1 MMLFFMILIGVSV
14 GSFLNVLIHR
24 LPNKQSIIFPSS
36 YCPHCKEKIPW
47 YYNIPIVSFLILKG
61 LSNCC
66 NKSISIRYLFVEII
80 SMVLWIWTYYY
91 IPNIDDKI
99 LFLIFSSSLLV
110 IMITD
115 YNHFYIPFELNI
127 LMFISALT
135 FFIYNDH
142 NLWNHFL
149 PMLLLL
155 SYFIVLTLLTTIVLK
170 RDSMGYGDIILIG
183 IIGFWLGL
191 FLTLIII
198 VFASLLSLIHWLFLK
213 AIKKE
218 ESIVLPFGSTLAMSA
233 ILVDMTAKILQF
245 DTSFL
250 LIW

>member
-1 MMLFFMILIGVSV
+1 MLYFFIVLGLIF
-14 GSFLNVLIHR
+14 GSFLNVLIYR
-24 LPNKQSIIFPSS
+24 LPNNQSIIFPSS
-36 YCPHCKEKIPW
+36 HCPYCKENILW
-47 YYNIPIVSFLILKG
+47 YHNIPIISFLILKG
-61 LSNCC
+61 YSSCC
-66 NKSISIRYLFVEII
+66 NKPISIRYLFVEII

-91 IPNIDDKI
+91 IPNIDEKI

-115 YNHFYIPFELNI
+115 YNHFYIPLELNI

-155 SYFIVLTLLTTIVLK
+155 AYFIVLTLLTTIVLK

>member
-155 SYFIVLTLLTTIVLK
+155 AYFIVLTLLTTIVLK

-198 VFASLLSLIHWLFLK
+198 VFAEEISIPDSIIFVE
-213 AIKKE
+213 IK
-218 ESIVLPFGSTLAMSA
+218 
-233 ILVDMTAKILQF
+233 ILV
-245 DTSFL
+245 SF
-250 LIW
+250 